1 MKITI
6 EATPEE
12 LKKLINIDQ
21 YKEKTA
27 ETNDVPTFSL
37 TIGGENFS

>member
-12 LKKLINIDQ
+12 LKQLINIDQ
-21 YKEKTA
+21 YEKTTD
-27 ETNDVPTFSL
+27 ETNDVPTVSL
-37 TIGGENFS
+37 TIGGKKFS